1 MTMPSIL
8 VTDTN
13 IWIDLENGE
22 ILTDIFRLPYQF
34 ITTDFAVGEFISPE
48 WKTLLSLGLKT
59 YPLEGEKILELLVL
73 RQTYQQ
79 LSVVDLAAL
88 LLAKTMGVMLLT
100 GDRNLNNLARTQGVS
115 VHGVLWVLDEMMFHQ
130 ILTNIQAAETLRKML
145 AQGARLPQVECQ
157 NRLDRWS

>member
-1 MTMPSIL
+1 
-8 VTDTN
+8 
-13 IWIDLENGE
+13 
-22 ILTDIFRLPYQF
+22 
-34 ITTDFAVGEFISPE
+34 
-48 WKTLLSLGLKT
+48 
-59 YPLEGEKILELLVL
+59 LELLVL

-157 NRLDRWS
+157 NRLDRWR